1 MAGNVSTLAVLDVIE
16 KMGMKTH
23 VDRAA
28 MVKASVFAE
37 GLIGGSD
44 DCC

>member
-16 KMGMKTH
+16 KMGMKTR

-28 MVKASVFAE
+28 MVEASLFAE
-37 GLIGGSD
+37 GLIT
-44 DCC
+44 